1 MSSTLTYST
10 TASSG
15 ITLYRIT
22 SLAFKSGVPSTHSR
36 VVNGLGALRSRTG
49 ARYNYPGVRT
59 VYLTEDLITCLAE
72 KMFYF
77 HREVL
82 RGLDLSHHLGVIP
95 PFQQT
100 FVLWEVVLKS
110 KVSNVA
116 DLHSLPQ
123 FTYFNIFPSLP
134 LNPSQDYE
142 HLKDRRAHIQS
153 LSYDGLRVGSSR
165 NISHGKLV
173 VLFDDQSSN
182 VASITPHDIDFRLIA
197 DPGTPPHDFV
207 NQTTQI
213 LDFTAGEV
221 SSPTLALPGVAH
233 SGWYR
238 VQFNH

>member
-1 MSSTLTYST
+1 
-10 TASSG
+10 
-15 ITLYRIT
+15 
-22 SLAFKSGVPSTHSR
+22 
-36 VVNGLGALRSRTG
+36 
-49 ARYNYPGVRT
+49 
-59 VYLTEDLITCLAE
+59 
-72 KMFYF
+72 MFYF